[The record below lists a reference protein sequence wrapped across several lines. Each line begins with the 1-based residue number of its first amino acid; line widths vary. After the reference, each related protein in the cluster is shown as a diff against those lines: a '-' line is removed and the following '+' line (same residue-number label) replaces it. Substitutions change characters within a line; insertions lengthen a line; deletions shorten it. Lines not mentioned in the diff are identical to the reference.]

1 MTTIQ
6 TKSHVGS
13 DGLLHLS
20 LPVDVKDMDLD
31 VTVIVHPSTQG
42 KKTLATYAEWL
53 QFIEDTAGSWQ
64 GEMLERSDQG
74 EFQQCP
80 AVEK

>member
-31 VTVIVHPSTQG
+31 VTVIVHPSIKPLRSFATQE
-42 KKTLATYAEWL
+42 EWER
-53 QFIEDTAGSWQ
+53 FVKETAGSIDDPTF
-64 GEMLERSDQG
+64 RRHDQG
-74 EFQQCP
+74 ELLERL
-80 AVEK
+80 AVQG

>member
-31 VTVIVHPSTQG
+31 VTVIVHPSLRGET
-42 KKTLATYAEWL
+42 TFVTHEEWL
-53 QFIEDTAGSWQ
+53 QFIKATAGAWQ
-64 GEMLERSDQG
+64 GEPFERPDQG
-74 EFQQCP
+74 EF
-80 AVEK
+80 EKRDEWG